1 MSLMLALAL
10 LGTAFSAAAAQSQTV
25 LFVTPEHTD
34 VPLGNQVQV
43 AVEVYLGLNI
53 NAFDLTLIYDPD
65 VLVLE
70 SWEHSD
76 YLSNLANVKV
86 EDEPG
91 RLRIAATQLAQPAVS
106 GDGELLILNFET
118 VSAGPSA
125 IDWVEAILSDSQGNK
140 TEPVLDG
147 GSVEVLVAATY
158 TPTPTPTHTPTPKPT
173 ITPQPTTGDT
183 GYPAK
188 EDPTATATSYVYPQ
202 QAPTDGA
209 GAVADPNATESGE
222 ASAGEGEAG
231 DPGTPSQDGT
241 PDAVVSAGS
250 QGSDDPGPGA
260 DAAGKSNSDLGQIA
274 SSNQTFLNI
283 MLWVVLMVG
292 VLVLVIMIIV
302 AIRRPRRKH
311 EDYLL

>member
-1 MSLMLALAL
+1 
-10 LGTAFSAAAAQSQTV
+10 
-25 LFVTPEHTD
+25 LFVTPEHAD

-65 VLVLE
+65 VLSLE
-70 SWEHSD
+70 SWAHSD

-106 GDGELLILNFET
+106 GDGELLILTFDT

-183 GYPAK
+183 GYPVKA
-188 EDPTATATSYVYPQ
+188 EATATSYVYPQ
-202 QAPTDGA
+202 QQPTDGA
-209 GAVADPNATESGE
+209 EAVLDSDPTESGE
-222 ASAGEGEAG
+222 VPVGEGEAIG
-231 DPGTPSQDGT
+231 AEAPSQEATLG
-241 PDAVVSAGS
+241 AVGSAGS

-260 DAAGKSNSDLGQIA
+260 AGKFNSDLEQVA
-274 SSNQTFLNI
+274 PSNQLFLNI
-283 MLWVVLMVG
+283 MLWVVLVVG
-292 VLVLVIMIIV
+292 VLVLVIMVIV
-302 AIRRPRRKH
+302 AIRRPRRKR

>member
-10 LGTAFSAAAAQSQTV
+10 LGSAFSTAAAQSQTV

-34 VPLGNQVQV
+34 VPLGNQVEV

-65 VLVLE
+65 VLSLA
-70 SWEHSD
+70 SWAHSD

-106 GDGELLILNFET
+106 GDGELLILIFDT

-125 IDWVEAILSDSQGNK
+125 IDWVEVILSDSQGNK

-147 GSVEVLVAATY
+147 GSIEVIVAATY
-158 TPTPTPTHTPTPKPT
+158 TPTPTPTQTPTPKPT

-183 GYPAK
+183 GYPVK
-188 EDPTATATSYVYPQ
+188 EEPTATSYVYPQ
-202 QAPTDGA
+202 QQPTDGA
-209 GAVADPNATESGE
+209 GVALNPNLTESGE
-222 ASAGEGEAG
+222 APAGEGEVV
-231 DPGTPSQDGT
+231 DTEVPTQDGY
-241 PDAVVSAGS
+241 
-250 QGSDDPGPGA
+250 PGA
-260 DAAGKSNSDLGQIA
+260 VSSGDSEGSEGPVLDQGAAEKANSDLEQTA

-283 MLWVVLMVG
+283 MLWVVLVVG
-292 VLVLVIMIIV
+292 VLVMVVMIIV